1 MENFGLNLF
10 SGIMMILAGTIP
22 AFLALRTSGMI
33 RMLLIVLLSFTLI
46 HGLYHLLD
54 IMGFE
59 FVADSIIRPVSV
71 AVLMLFGIFTLI
83 VKRKNSTKRKAIKH

>member
-10 SGIMMILAGTIP
+10 SVIMMILAGTIP

-33 RMLLIVLLSFTLI
+33 RMLLIVLLSFILI

-54 IMGFE
+54 IIGFE

-71 AVLMLFGIFTLI
+71 VVLMLFGIFTLI

>member
-54 IMGFE
+54 IMGF
-59 FVADSIIRPVSV
+59 
-71 AVLMLFGIFTLI
+71 
-83 VKRKNSTKRKAIKH
+83 